1 VRRGIAIW
9 VFGAAW
15 LAAAPVRA
23 DSPPSLTAEE
33 VLADSQGSAQLT
45 VTLSQAGYP
54 ISAVQ
59 FDVQCPDTAHIS
71 AVAPGW
77 AASVAGKSLVTL
89 PISPQRWRVLV
100 YGLNQLVLA
109 DGPVAVLTLQFQSGS
124 PSGRHA
130 VSLDGLN
137 LSTPQGMA
145 VLADAVAGA
154 VIVGGGP
161 EYAPAIA
168 STVNAAS
175 NGSGPVA
182 PGEIVVIRGKW
193 LSAGEARN
201 MELRPDGLV
210 STALASTRVLF
221 DGLPAPM
228 VYTTPTQVSAIVPYA
243 VDGRSDTAVQVE
255 YRSVRS
261 APQIVPVARSAPAI
275 FTADSSGAGQAS
287 AVNSDGS
294 VNASDR
300 PAARGDAISIY
311 GTGEGQTT
319 PAGIDGLVVDSLLRR
334 PILPVSAT
342 IDGKAAEV
350 LYAGS
355 AGGQVSGVLQVN
367 LRIPPD
373 ASPGPAVP
381 LLIQIGETSQTGVT
395 IAIR

>member
-1 VRRGIAIW
+1 VRRRIAIW
-9 VFGAAW
+9 IFGAAW
-15 LAAAPVRA
+15 LAATPVRA
-23 DSPPSLTAEE
+23 DSPPYLTADE
-33 VLADSQGSAQLT
+33 VLADSQGSAQLAI
-45 VTLSQAGYP
+45 TLSSVGYS

-59 FDVQCPDTAHIS
+59 FDIQCPDTARIS

-77 AASVAGKSLVTL
+77 AASVAGKGLVTL
-89 PISPQRWRVLV
+89 PVSPQRWRVLV

-109 DGPVAVLTLQFQSGS
+109 DGPLATLTLQFQSAA
-124 PSGRHA
+124 PSGRYA

-145 VLADAVAGA
+145 ILAQGVAGA

-161 EYAPAIA
+161 EYAPVIL

-175 NGSGPVA
+175 NQPGPVA
-182 PGEIVVIRGKW
+182 PGEIVAIQGKW

-201 MELRPDGLV
+201 MELRLDGLV

-228 VYTTPTQVSAIVPYA
+228 VYTTSTQVSAIVPYA

-255 YRSVRS
+255 YLGLRS
-261 APQIVPVARSAPAI
+261 APQTVQVASSAPAI
-275 FTADSSGAGQAS
+275 FTADSSGVGQAS
-287 AVNSDGS
+287 AINSDGS
-294 VNASDR
+294 VNAPGR
-300 PAARGDAISIY
+300 PAARGDVISIY
-311 GTGEGQTT
+311 GTGEGQTS
-319 PAGIDGLVVDSLLRR
+319 PGGVDGLVIDGSLRR

-367 LRIPPD
+367 LRIP
-373 ASPGPAVP
+373 ANVSPGPAAAV
-381 LLIQIGETSQTGVT
+381 LIQIGETSQAGVT
-395 IAIR
+395 IAIQ